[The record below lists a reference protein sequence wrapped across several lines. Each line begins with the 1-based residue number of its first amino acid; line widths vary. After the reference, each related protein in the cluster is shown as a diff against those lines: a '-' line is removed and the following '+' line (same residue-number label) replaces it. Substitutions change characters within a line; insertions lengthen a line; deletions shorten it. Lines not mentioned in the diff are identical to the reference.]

1 MLRMKKMIFC
11 MVFILGMN
19 AVCLMAQE
27 QVNYIIVSSANGEVA
42 SFNPS
47 SINKLYIE
55 EGKWIFEMKESG
67 QKYDYS
73 LEDILPFTMEMRSPT
88 SIDPIQSYWS
98 VYDDGNNLV
107 IVNANGIIGNYAI
120 YDIYGR
126 LLESG
131 YGYESKTRVNVP
143 SSGLYIVKAN
153 GQSKKTIKK

>member
-1 MLRMKKMIFC
+1 MKKMIFC

-19 AVCLMAQE
+19 TVRLVAQE
-27 QVNYIIVSSANGEVA
+27 QVNYIIVKSVTGEVA

-47 SINKLYIE
+47 SISRLYIE
-55 EGKWIFEMKESG
+55 EGKWVFEMKESG

-73 LEDILPFTMEMRSPT
+73 LEKILPFTMEMRSST
-88 SIDPIQSYWS
+88 SIDPVQSYWN

-107 IVNANGIIGNYAI
+107 IVNVNGIVGNYTI

-131 YGYESKTRVNVP
+131 YGCESKITVNVP
-143 SSGLYIVKAN
+143 SGGLYVVKAN
-153 GQSKKTIKK
+153 GQSKKTVKK